1 LFWQVVPSHEVV
13 INMVE
18 ALGPSIDSP
27 LLQVNQTVTET
38 APKARLA
45 VATNS
50 TVVELGLDG
59 V

>member
-1 LFWQVVPSHEVV
+1 VPSHEVV
-13 INMVE
+13 INMVK

-50 TVVELGLDG
+50 TVVELGLDR